1 MSTILGRAA
10 VFLVP
15 TLALLAVSAL
25 SYLRNKT
32 LPSFLQ
38 LIGTSFLF
46 VVVLAHLCEAFSVL
60 PSMGWGQEGSPGH
73 YLDLSSAVLGVVFFV
88 IGSVLSVAR
97 KGSM

>member
-15 TLALLAVSAL
+15 ILALLAISAL

-32 LPSFLQ
+32 LPPFLQ
-38 LIGTSFLF
+38 LVGAGFLL

-60 PSMGWGQEGSPGH
+60 PSMGWGKEDSPGH
-73 YLDLSSAVLGVVFFV
+73 YLDLSSAVLGVVFFAV
-88 IGSVLSVAR
+88 GSVLSVTR
-97 KGSM
+97 RCST